1 MRTQSL
7 AFVLL
12 ASVMKLLEP
21 ADRFQKLG
29 GLQPGASR
37 GDMVEHVDAVPSVLL
52 PFPNPVDLPLD
63 PPQALRMS

>member
-1 MRTQSL
+1 
-7 AFVLL
+7 
-12 ASVMKLLEP
+12 MKLLEP